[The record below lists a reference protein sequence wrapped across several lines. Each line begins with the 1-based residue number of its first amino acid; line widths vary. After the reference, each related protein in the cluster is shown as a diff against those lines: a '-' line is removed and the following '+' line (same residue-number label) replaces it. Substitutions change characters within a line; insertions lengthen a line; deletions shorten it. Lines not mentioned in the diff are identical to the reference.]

1 MKKYLMLGML
11 VASIQAVAVEY
22 SVNVGLDPFRRTAVE
37 STDES
42 TDESAD
48 IGLSLGGESIWSK
61 DKLVSF
67 SIDYNLFVFSIIL
80 YCKWNLK
87 SYFTVT
93 D

>member
-42 TDESAD
+42 AD

-61 DKLVSF
+61 DKLKYGLGLELRTETSQDNGWDNFYSHPIYGVLK
-67 SIDYNLFVFSIIL
+67 YNV
-80 YCKWNLK
+80 
-87 SYFTVT
+87 
-93 D
+93 